1 MTFAGIGQMK
11 LEHWRAVPAIFGLEA
26 APVLEF

>member
-1 MTFAGIGQMK
+1 MTFAGVVQMK
-11 LEHWRAVPAIFGLEA
+11 LEHWRAVPAFFGLEA